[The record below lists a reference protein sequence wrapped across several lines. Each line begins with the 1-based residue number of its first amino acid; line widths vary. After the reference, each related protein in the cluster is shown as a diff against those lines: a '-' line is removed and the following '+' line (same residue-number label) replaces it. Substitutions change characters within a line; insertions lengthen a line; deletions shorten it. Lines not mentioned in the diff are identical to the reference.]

1 MNIIIKIAKKFDEN
15 EYLRFPISSDI
26 LNGLVKMNVTIIRSN
41 NNWIVKIINLYIILN
56 HIIQI

>member
-41 NNWIVKIINLYIILN
+41 NN
-56 HIIQI
+56 